1 MRVLTCYNGHG
12 DYMRIIQ
19 FILTLIVLIWLFIV
33 AWPIFLVLALLLI
46 YAWWRFVRSIRII
59 KQEVFKEEHV
69 VLPVNRSED
78 IFDAEYQE
86 KEIPHD

>member
-1 MRVLTCYNGHG
+1 LRVLTCYNGHG

-19 FILTLIVLIWLFIV
+19 FLLSLILLIWLFIV

-69 VLPVNRSED
+69 VLPMNRSED

-86 KEIPHD
+86 KEISHD

>member
-1 MRVLTCYNGHG
+1 
-12 DYMRIIQ
+12 MRIIQ
-19 FILTLIVLIWLFIV
+19 FILSLILLIWLFIV

-69 VLPVNRSED
+69 GLTMNRSDD

-86 KEIPHD
+86 KEISHD